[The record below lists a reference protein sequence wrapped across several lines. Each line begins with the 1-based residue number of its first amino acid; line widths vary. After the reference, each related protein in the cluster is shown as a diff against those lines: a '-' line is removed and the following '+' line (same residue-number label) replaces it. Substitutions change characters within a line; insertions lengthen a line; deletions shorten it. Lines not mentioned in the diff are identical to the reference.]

1 MCEEKTAL
9 CEISCLIG
17 QRINYIGRA
26 SNMLDIHFGENVV
39 VTTRLGT
46 KTVGTYTLHVQ
57 CPWRIINLSKK
68 GIHLGSLDF
77 YSPSDKVKADQ
88 NFSYKSFT
96 WDVRGQNLFDEKAQK
111 WFSGLEGVTVTDA
124 KMNRFGDAKIDLSN
138 GDRIEIFVT
147 ATDEG
152 ECWRLF
158 LSEKSSINLI
168 VDGNRGL

>member
-57 CPWRIINLSKK
+57 CPWRIIK
-68 GIHLGSLDF
+68 
-77 YSPSDKVKADQ
+77 
-88 NFSYKSFT
+88 
-96 WDVRGQNLFDEKAQK
+96 
-111 WFSGLEGVTVTDA
+111 
-124 KMNRFGDAKIDLSN
+124 
-138 GDRIEIFVT
+138 
-147 ATDEG
+147 
-152 ECWRLF
+152 
-158 LSEKSSINLI
+158 
-168 VDGNRGL
+168 